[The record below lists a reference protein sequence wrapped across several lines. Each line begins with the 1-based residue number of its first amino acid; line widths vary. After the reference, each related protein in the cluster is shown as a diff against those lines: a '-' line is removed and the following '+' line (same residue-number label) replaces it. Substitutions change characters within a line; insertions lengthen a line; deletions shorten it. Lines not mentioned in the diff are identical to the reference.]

1 MAVPF
6 VRGSASFHNISTSVP
21 IDISTV
27 SVGGW
32 IIVSVMASL
41 SSVTVTPPAG
51 WSVLHTPETTGSRRN
66 FLFAKVKQVS
76 DGSSVTFTQNT
87 TDPTGYGVIWGT
99 GSGDITTWTIGAS
112 WLRSSSTQASG
123 SRVDNIAKSITT
135 PLNDQLVLAISHE
148 ATNLKSVPMEV
159 TGVSPTGWTQ
169 QLWLEQVAPSDNVE
183 TIWIGSKDMAT
194 AGATGDLTLTYA
206 SPQDLNGW
214 AIQLA
219 IAAPSTTP
227 PPAAPEIVGTPVNF
241 ASGNVGT
248 SFTIGRPTGVVHTGD
263 YIIVAIRGQ
272 SSTSSVDPSSTGFTR
287 LGASFVANS
296 SDSRI
301 HGFYG
306 KPVTDASIEP
316 TTYTFTLDADN
327 LRLVAT
333 CFVVSGVDLA
343 NPVAGFNNLYSGT
356 SITGGRRVAS
366 YTLSAVPVL
375 SLFAGGSEFASPN
388 NHIPTAYPT
397 DFTPVTSI
405 TTSTDTGVSRTYL
418 WVGAMQVS
426 QPPAVTA
433 DITWAV
439 ANGSGAEGISLRGTN
454 SSLPEPSGDGFTAYN
469 GSGQPVTVY
478 YKTASGARTPSGF
491 FPMRKGF
498 DSVSQ
503 MLAKPGFTWAH
514 RGGSGNFPEMSLYGY
529 TQSVARGYGVL
540 EVSLA
545 RTSDG
550 VWFGLHDQ
558 TTDRTSGGTF
568 GNASSQTWAQIQA
581 QQNTLGPQGAP
592 QPYMRWEQLIATYG
606 STHIIVAD
614 PKYALA
620 SYRVEFL
627 NMVNRDLGPTRAI
640 IKFSGSGSGAVFLS
654 NAAKAMG
661 FETWGF
667 FYAADA
673 SAAQGGNGNLQTWGN
688 EWTLIGMEYTASQA
702 IFNEAL
708 AFGKP
713 VIAHIVPNQAGYD
726 AAIAKGAVGAQV
738 SHVMN
743 VAPVSWWTA

>member
-1 MAVPF
+1 MAVPLI
-6 VRGSASFHNISTSVP
+6 RGTTSFRSTTTSVP
-21 IDISTV
+21 VDISTV

-32 IIVSVMASL
+32 MIVSAMASI
-41 SSVTVTPPAG
+41 SSVVITAPAG
-51 WSVLHTPETTGSRRN
+51 WSVLHAAETTGSRRN

-76 DGSSVTFTQNT
+76 DGSSVTFSQNATDT
-87 TDPTGYGVIWGT
+87 TAFSFIWGT

-112 WLRSSSTQASG
+112 WLRSSSLQASG
-123 SRVDNIAKSITT
+123 SRTDNIAKSITT
-135 PLNDQLVLAISHE
+135 PLNDQLTLAISHE
-148 ATNLKSVPMEV
+148 ATNLKPVSMEV

-169 QLWLEQVAPSDNVE
+169 RLWLEQVAPSDNVE

-219 IAAPSTTP
+219 ISAPSTTP
-227 PPAAPEIVGTPVNF
+227 PPAAPEVIGTPVNF
-241 ASGNVGT
+241 ASSSVST
-248 SFTIGRPTGVVHTGD
+248 SFTIGRPTGVVNTGD
-263 YIIVAIRGQ
+263 YIVVAIRGQ
-272 SSTSSVDPSSTGFTR
+272 TNASTTAPASTGFTR
-287 LGASFVANS
+287 LGAAFVPSS
-296 SDSRI
+296 SDSRL

-306 KPVTDASIEP
+306 KPVTDAANEP
-316 TTYTFTLDADN
+316 TSYTFTVVASGQ
-327 LRLVAT
+327 RFVAT
-333 CFVVSGVDLA
+333 CFVVSGVDLN
-343 NPVAGFNNLYSGT
+343 NPVAGFNNSYTGV
-356 SITGGRRVAS
+356 SITGGRRVNS
-366 YTLSAVPVL
+366 YTLNAVPVL
-375 SLFAGGSEFASPN
+375 SLFLGSSEFVSPD
-388 NHIPTAYPT
+388 NHIPTAYPAG
-397 DFTPVTSI
+397 FTEVTNV
-405 TTSTDTGVSRTYL
+405 TTSTNTGISRTYM
-418 WVGAMQVS
+418 WVGAKKVE
-426 QPPAVTA
+426 QPPAEA
-433 DITWAV
+433 AEITWAV
-439 ANGSGAEGISLRGTN
+439 ASGSGAEGISLRGTN

-469 GSGQPVTVY
+469 GSSQPVTVY

-498 DSVSQ
+498 DTVTQ
-503 MLAKPGFTWAH
+503 MLSKPGFTWAH

-529 TQSVARGYGVL
+529 TQAVARGYGVL

-592 QPYMRWEQLIATYG
+592 QPYMRWEQLIASYG

-620 SYRVEFL
+620 SFRVEFL

-661 FETWGF
+661 FQTWGF
-667 FYAADA
+667 FYAKDA
-673 SAAQGGNGNLQTWGN
+673 SAAQGGTGDLQTWGN

-702 IFNEAL
+702 IFDEAK

-713 VIAHIVPNQAGYD
+713 VIAHIVPDQAGYN

-743 VAPVSWWTA
+743 VAPVSWWTP